1 MAIKAQKII
10 NDELQNMQ
18 QFIANK
24 NYTEAEKK
32 AQILIKHDPSN
43 AKVFEAM
50 GDMYFKQRKYKKSV
64 WYYLSAAEKNDQ
76 NYELL
81 TKLAENLF
89 FINSFEKS
97 ILIINKVFEMKPDY
111 SYAYVISGLNKQEMG
126 NDDEAIMAYED
137 AININPNEVLAYLN
151 LGLLYKKNKKFED
164 AIKVYQ
170 QAIVHNPGNHFILSN
185 LGNLFYLQKKFDDAF
200 LCHQRAI
207 KSKPD
212 SPILYYNYANTLLH
226 AGKYDESNKIYK
238 KAIEVD
244 PSFARAHVNLG
255 SNYLSKKNFEDG
267 FKEYSWRIY
276 FDELLDIDAK
286 KNKKIW
292 KGEEI
297 KGKNILVC
305 AETGYG
311 NIIQFSRYL
320 SILKQYE
327 CNIIFSCPDDLHHL
341 FLGQDYVDQIISTND
356 TFNDYEYWIPLQ
368 SLIPLLT
375 PDPSESCPMPSIL
388 NVNDNKL
395 IEWETL
401 LGVDNKI
408 KIGICWQGSTKN
420 ARDHLNS
427 IDLALFKDIVKIEN
441 TAFISLQKGHG
452 HHQIAKNKLSEYIVD
467 YDMLMD
473 SGSQRF
479 IDSTAIIKYLDLV
492 ITTDTSIAHLAG
504 SLGTQTWVL
513 LPKLCDWRWFEDVDE
528 TIWYENVRL
537 FRQEKAGDWENLL
550 KKVHDETLNLSKNLF
565 EIRKEQEAIN
575 VQEDEAEEPTPS
587 VTDDIELENDENTQ
601 LASAEDLH
609 NEGIEPSYE
618 TSETSYDSVETPPEY
633 NENEATQTPEDTNEQ
648 IETVQENTLEEN
660 TPEQLSENTNY
671 ETPEY
676 ETPEIENIEET
687 IENPVEENVNH
698 DTSLETENQIQE
710 DETPPQNEETDDGA
724 IVPRVLRDDDGGE
737 KIKFKR

>member
-1 MAIKAQKII
+1 MATKAKKIVE
-10 NDELQNMQ
+10 DELHSMQ
-18 QFIANK
+18 EFILSK
-24 NYTEAEKK
+24 NFVEAEKK
-32 AQILIKHDPSN
+32 IQILIKHDPYNS
-43 AKVFEAM
+43 KVFEAM
-50 GDMYFKQRKYKKSV
+50 GDLYFRQKKYKKSV
-64 WYYLSAAEKNDQ
+64 WYYLSAAEKNDS
-76 NYELL
+76 NFELL

-89 FINSFEKS
+89 FLNNFEKS
-97 ILIINKVFEMKPDY
+97 ISIINKVFEIKPDY
-111 SYAYVISGLNKQEMG
+111 AYAYVISGLNQQELG
-126 NDDEAIMAYED
+126 NDAEAIMSYED

-151 LGLLYKKNKKFED
+151 LGLLHKKNKKFDD

-212 SPILYYNYANTLLH
+212 SAILYYNYANTLLH
-226 AGKYDESNKIYK
+226 AGKYNESNKIYK

-244 PSFARAHVNLG
+244 PSFTRAHVNLG
-255 SNYLSKKNFEDG
+255 TNLLSKKNFEDG

-276 FDELLDIDAK
+276 FDELLDIDSK

-292 KGEEI
+292 KGEDLQ
-297 KGKNILVC
+297 GKNILVC

-320 SILKQYE
+320 SILKQYG

-341 FLGQDYVDQIISTND
+341 FFGQDYIDKIISTNEFFD
-356 TFNDYEYWIPLQ
+356 DYEYWIALQ

-375 PDPSESCPMPSIL
+375 PDPSESCPMPTML

-408 KIGICWQGSTKN
+408 KIGICWQGSNKN

-427 IDLALFKDIVKIEN
+427 IDLSLFKDILKIEN
-441 TAFISLQKGHG
+441 TSFISLQKGHG
-452 HHQIAKNKLSEYIVD
+452 HHQIAKYNFSKHIVD

-473 SGSQRF
+473 SGPQKF
-479 IDSTAIIKYLDLV
+479 IDTTAIIKYLDLV

-513 LPKLCDWRWFEDVDE
+513 LPKLCDWRWFEDTDE
-528 TIWYENVRL
+528 TIWYENMRL
-537 FRQEKAGDWENLL
+537 FRQEKSGDWESLL
-550 KKVHDETLNLSKNLF
+550 KKVHDETLNLSKNLY
-565 EIRKEQEAIN
+565 EIRKEQEIP
-575 VQEDEAEEPTPS
+575 VGTEEENIEKQANIITE
-587 VTDDIELENDENTQ
+587 DIELENIDENIT
-601 LASAEDLH
+601 ATSAEDIH
-609 NEGIEPSYE
+609 NENIDPSLQE
-618 TSETSYDSVETPPEY
+618 NKVETEAEQY
-633 NENEATQTPEDTNEQ
+633 DIDVNNNSFTNENLDQNKSFSEDTEEHSQINNLNE
-648 IETVQENTLEEN
+648 NAN
-660 TPEQLSENTNY
+660 D
-671 ETPEY
+671 
-676 ETPEIENIEET
+676 ENIEEVSALDS
-687 IENPVEENVNH
+687 EQ
-698 DTSLETENQIQE
+698 ENQ
-710 DETPPQNEETDDGA
+710 DTADNNE
-724 IVPRVLRDDDGGE
+724 IVPRVIRDDDGGE

>member
-18 QFIANK
+18 QFISNK
-24 NYTEAEKK
+24 NFSEAEKK

-43 AKVFEAM
+43 SKIFEAM
-50 GDMYFKQRKYKKSV
+50 GDLYFKQRKYKRSV

-76 NYELL
+76 DYELL

-89 FINSFEKS
+89 FLNSFEKS

-111 SYAYVISGLNKQEMG
+111 AYAYVISGLNHQELM
-126 NDDEAIMAYED
+126 NDADAIAAFED

-151 LGLLYKKNKKFED
+151 LGLLYKKNKQFED

-185 LGNLFYLQKKFDDAF
+185 LGNLFYLQNKFEDAF

-207 KSKPD
+207 KSKSD

-226 AGKYDESNKIYK
+226 AGKYEESNKIYK

-244 PSFARAHVNLG
+244 PNFARAHVNLG
-255 SNYLSKKNFEDG
+255 SNLLSKKDFENG

-276 FDELLDIDAK
+276 FDELLDIDTK

-292 KGEEI
+292 KGEDL
-297 KGKNILVC
+297 KGKTILVC
-305 AETGYG
+305 SETGYG

-320 SILKQYE
+320 LILKQYE
-327 CNIIFSCPDDLHHL
+327 CNIVFSCPSDLQHL
-341 FLGQDYVDQIISTND
+341 FVGQDYIDQIISNNEE
-356 TFNDYEYWIPLQ
+356 FSDYEYWIPLQ

-375 PDPSESCPMPSIL
+375 PDPSESCPMPTIL

-395 IEWETL
+395 VEWETL

-408 KIGICWQGSTKN
+408 KIGVCWQGNHKN

-427 IDLALFKDIVKIEN
+427 INLSMFKDILKIEN
-441 TAFISLQKGHG
+441 TSFISLQKGHG
-452 HHQIAKNKLSEYIVD
+452 HHQIEENKFSKHIVD

-473 SGSQRF
+473 SGSQKF
-479 IDSTAIIKYLDLV
+479 LDTTAIIKYLDLV

-513 LPKLCDWRWFEDVDE
+513 LPKLCDWRWFEDTDE
-528 TIWYENVRL
+528 TIWYESVRL
-537 FRQEKAGDWENLL
+537 FRQEKSGDWESVF
-550 KKVHDETLNLSKNLF
+550 KKVHDETLNLSRNLF
-565 EIRKEQEAIN
+565 DIRKEQEEAIN
-575 VQEDEAEEPTPS
+575 EEESLIENNDMPITN
-587 VTDDIELENDENTQ
+587 DIELEEPNDNFNI
-601 LASAEDLH
+601 ASAEDMH
-609 NEGIEPSYE
+609 NENIEPSNTAAQNSDEEMLQENVESNEYE
-618 TSETSYDSVETPPEY
+618 VPASDTNHDENNALEMKPEETMVGE
-633 NENEATQTPEDTNEQ
+633 ENSDISTLTEDTN
-648 IETVQENTLEEN
+648 NLEDQPPS
-660 TPEQLSENTNY
+660 PEE
-671 ETPEY
+671 
-676 ETPEIENIEET
+676 EISDN
-687 IENPVEENVNH
+687 N
-698 DTSLETENQIQE
+698 
-710 DETPPQNEETDDGA
+710 DDGA